1 MRVPCQP
8 PCYAVP
14 AQCDQAFRRA
24 RTLCQQ
30 VARVGK
36 VARGPIVSDKI
47 TLYGNERVRNCFRT
61 LH

>member
-1 MRVPCQP
+1 MPCQS

-14 AQCDQAFRRA
+14 AQRDQAFRRA
-24 RTLCQQ
+24 TQRTLCQQ

-36 VARGPIVSDKI
+36 VAKGPIVSDKI
-47 TLYGNERVRNCFRT
+47 ILYGNERVRNCFRT